1 MKVYELVG
9 ELLKLPAGLDV
20 EVKMSTNAEI
30 KIFEAVNQEAL
41 HLLLTTAHVTHICKL
56 EDCDQSYVELHCE
69 VR

>member
-20 EVKMSTNAEI
+20 EVKMTTDAEE
-30 KIFEAVNQEAL
+30 KIFKAVSQEAL
-41 HLLLTTAHVTHICKL
+41 HLLLTTAHITHVCRL
-56 EDCDQSYVELHCE
+56 DDSDQSYVELLCE